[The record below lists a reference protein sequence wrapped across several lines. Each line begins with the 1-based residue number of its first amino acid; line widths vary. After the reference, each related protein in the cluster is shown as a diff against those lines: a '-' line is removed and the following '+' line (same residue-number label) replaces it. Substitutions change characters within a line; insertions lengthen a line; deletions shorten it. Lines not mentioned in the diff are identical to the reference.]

1 MNSGAF
7 FVNVGILTQF
17 FQTLVFWPYFH
28 VDLCITGYW
37 QYYLNALPSS
47 DCGLMFHAPRG
58 HILWFFVLCRSFVS
72 EHGRGCCRHPSW
84 CSGSCSPGCDT
95 SAWTSCLWWKSL
107 TAHWGGSLFSF
118 AFSLV
123 FCSLHMLCVLCRINA
138 GHGCFGNIHHL
149 FRSSRSICLL
159 SCFFLWRV
167 VLACKVA
174 FLAYVVFLMV
184 FRFWPHVLWKL
195 VFMGSAAFK
204 FPFYSVCRF
213 LTRFHGGY
221 YSSFNFHSVS
231 LLSSFLSVRC
241 FQVALLASV
250 VFKLVSLVNVTF
262 RLFSRSVSL
271 SR

>member
-1 MNSGAF
+1 MFALKWAHGPYK
-7 FVNVGILTQF
+7 
-17 FQTLVFWPYFH
+17 LVRFPSL
-28 VDLCITGYW
+28 DLCITGYW

-47 DCGLMFHAPRG
+47 DCSLTFHAPRG
-58 HILWFFVLCRSFVS
+58 HILWFFDLCRSFVS
-72 EHGRGCCRHPSW
+72 EHGRGCYRHPSW

-95 SAWTSCLWWKSL
+95 SAWTSFLWWKSR

-138 GHGCFGNIHHL
+138 GHGCFVSIHHL

-159 SCFFLWRV
+159 SCFFSWRV

-184 FRFWPHVLWKL
+184 FTFWPHVLSKL

-204 FPFYSVCRF
+204 FPLYGVCRF
-213 LTRFHGGY
+213 LTWFHGGY
-221 YSSFNFHSVS
+221 YSLLNFTVCRFWVVF
-231 LLSSFLSVRC
+231 LAYVAFKLLCWRLSSLS
-241 FQVALLASV
+241 
-250 VFKLVSLVNVTF
+250 
-262 RLFSRSVSL
+262 
-271 SR
+271 

>member
-1 MNSGAF
+1 
-7 FVNVGILTQF
+7 
-17 FQTLVFWPYFH
+17 
-28 VDLCITGYW
+28 
-37 QYYLNALPSS
+37 
-47 DCGLMFHAPRG
+47 
-58 HILWFFVLCRSFVS
+58 
-72 EHGRGCCRHPSW
+72 
-84 CSGSCSPGCDT
+84 
-95 SAWTSCLWWKSL
+95 
-107 TAHWGGSLFSF
+107 
-118 AFSLV
+118 
-123 FCSLHMLCVLCRINA
+123 MLCVLCRINA

-149 FRSSRSICLL
+149 FRSCRSICLL

-204 FPFYSVCRF
+204 FPLVCITLHLIF
-213 LTRFHGGY
+213 
-221 YSSFNFHSVS
+221 SVS

-250 VFKLVSLVNVTF
+250 VFKLVSSVSVIF
-262 RLFSRSVSL
+262 RLFSQSVSL

>member
-1 MNSGAF
+1 MHCHHQIAVLCF
-7 FVNVGILTQF
+7 MPREVI
-17 FQTLVFWPYFH
+17 YF
-28 VDLCITGYW
+28 G
-37 QYYLNALPSS
+37 
-47 DCGLMFHAPRG
+47 F
-58 HILWFFVLCRSFVS
+58 LCRSFVS

-95 SAWTSCLWWKSL
+95 SAWTFCLWWKSH

-118 AFSLV
+118 AFSVV

-167 VLACKVA
+167 ALACKVA
-174 FLAYVVFLMV
+174 LLAYVVFLMV
-184 FRFWPHVLWKL
+184 FSFWPHVLSKL

-213 LTRFHGGY
+213 LTRFHLIFTVCRFWVVFLAY
-221 YSSFNFHSVS
+221 IAFK
-231 LLSSFLSVRC
+231 LLCWRLSSS
-241 FQVALLASV
+241 S
-250 VFKLVSLVNVTF
+250 
-262 RLFSRSVSL
+262 
-271 SR
+271 

>member
-1 MNSGAF
+1 
-7 FVNVGILTQF
+7 
-17 FQTLVFWPYFH
+17 
-28 VDLCITGYW
+28 
-37 QYYLNALPSS
+37 
-47 DCGLMFHAPRG
+47 
-58 HILWFFVLCRSFVS
+58 
-72 EHGRGCCRHPSW
+72 
-84 CSGSCSPGCDT
+84 
-95 SAWTSCLWWKSL
+95 
-107 TAHWGGSLFSF
+107 
-118 AFSLV
+118 
-123 FCSLHMLCVLCRINA
+123 MLCVLCRINA
-138 GHGCFGNIHHL
+138 RHGCFGNIHHL

-159 SCFFLWRV
+159 SCFFLWQV

-184 FRFWPHVLWKL
+184 FRFWPHVLSKL
-195 VFMGSAAFK
+195 VFMGSAAFT

-221 YSSFNFHSVS
+221 YSSFNFQSVS

-250 VFKLVSLVNVTF
+250 VFKLVSLVSVTF